1 MMKTVRIR
9 EQWGNGRA
17 AMNSWLTLPSALTA
31 EMVAQQGFDALTID
45 MQHGAIGYET
55 ALSMLQ
61 AIATTPATPLV
72 RIPWLAPDMAMK
84 MLDAGAWGIICPM
97 INTPEEVEALVRYC
111 HYPPA
116 GERSFGP
123 LRAETCYGADYPVLA
138 NDYVLPIAMIE
149 TREALA
155 NLDRI
160 LQVPGLGGVYIGP
173 YDLSY
178 ALGCQP
184 APDTYEQ
191 PVLDAIGH
199 ILARAQH
206 YNVPAGMHCLSAEY
220 AVAMAQKGFQLV
232 TAGSDSGWLQQG
244 VQAAQCLL
252 RKAGLA

>member
-1 MMKTVRIR
+1 MKTVRIR
-9 EQWGNGRA
+9 EQWVNGKA
-17 AMNSWLTLPSALTA
+17 AINSWLTLPSALTA

-61 AIATTPATPLV
+61 AIATTDASSLV
-72 RIPWLAPDMAMK
+72 RIPWLAPGMAMK

-111 HYPPA
+111 HYPPV

-123 LRAETCYGADYPVLA
+123 LRAETCYGVDYPARA

-184 APDTYEQ
+184 APDCYEQ
-191 PVLDAIGH
+191 SVLDAIDH
-199 ILARAQH
+199 ILARTQH
-206 YNVPAGMHCLSAEY
+206 YGIPAGMHCLSASY
-220 AVAMAQKGFQLV
+220 AVAMVQKGFQLV

-244 VQAAQCLL
+244 VQTAQGVL
-252 RKAGLA
+252 RQSGLA

>member
-1 MMKTVRIR
+1 MKSIRIR
-9 EQWGNGRA
+9 ERWANGRS

-31 EMVAQQGFDALTID
+31 EMVAQQGFDSLTID
-45 MQHGAIGYET
+45 MQHGAIGYES

-61 AIATTPATPLV
+61 AIATTEATPLV
-72 RIPWLAPDMAMK
+72 RIPWLAPDKVMQ

-97 INTPEEVEALVRYC
+97 INTPEEVEALVRFC
-111 HYPPA
+111 FYPPV

-123 LRAETCYGADYPVLA
+123 LRAETCYGPDYPRQA
-138 NDYVLPIAMIE
+138 NDTILPIAMIE

-160 LQVPGLGGVYIGP
+160 LQVPGLGGIYIGP

-184 APDTYEQ
+184 APDCYEQ
-191 PVLDAIGH
+191 PVLDAIDH

-206 YNVPAGMHCLSAEY
+206 HGIPAGMHCLSASY
-220 AVAMAQKGFQLV
+220 AVAMARKGFRLV
-232 TAGSDSGWLQQG
+232 TVGSDSGWLQQG
-244 VQAAQCLL
+244 ARTAHAEL
-252 RKAGLA
+252 RQAGLV